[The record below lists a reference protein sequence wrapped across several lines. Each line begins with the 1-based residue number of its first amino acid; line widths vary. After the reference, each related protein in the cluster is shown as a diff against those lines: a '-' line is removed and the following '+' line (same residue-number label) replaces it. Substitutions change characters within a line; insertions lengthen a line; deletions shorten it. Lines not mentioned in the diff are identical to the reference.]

1 MKEEMVSI
9 ITNEDDVKEVIKKSK
24 TPKNEFGTHKTMNK
38 LQMKRN
44 YYIFEKEKQELTS
57 QI

>member
-1 MKEEMVSI
+1 MVSI